1 MVDGKVEEP
10 GFSPA
15 LPTPNAKGFS
25 PGPCMP
31 RIAPQ
36 EIRTFFVTTVT
47 HGRRCIF
54 QTTRNAE
61 LFLAVI
67 ADDRSKLR
75 YAVHELVLMPD
86 HVHLILTPAP
96 DTSLEKAIQFI
107 KGGFSFRAKRDLGA
121 SREIW
126 QAGYTE
132 HRIRD
137 SEDFQTHREY
147 IHSNPV
153 HRGLVSCPEE
163 FVWSSASGKLSLDER
178 PPGLKPHPHLE
189 S

>member
-1 MVDGKVEEP
+1 
-10 GFSPA
+10 
-15 LPTPNAKGFS
+15 
-25 PGPCMP
+25 MP

-36 EIRTFFVTTVT
+36 ETRTFFVTTVT
-47 HGRRCIF
+47 HGRKATF
-54 QTTRNAE
+54 QATRNAE

-67 ADDRSKLR
+67 GDDRTKLR

-96 DTSLEKAIQFI
+96 ETSLEKAVQFI
-107 KGGFSFRAKRDLGA
+107 KGGFSFRAKRDLGV

-137 SEDFQTHREY
+137 GADFQTHREY

-153 HRGLVSCPEE
+153 RRGLVSRPEE
-163 FVWSSASGKLSLDER
+163 FVWSSANEKLSLDEC
-178 PPGLKPHPHLE
+178 PPGLKPHSYLE
-189 S
+189 PGTAG